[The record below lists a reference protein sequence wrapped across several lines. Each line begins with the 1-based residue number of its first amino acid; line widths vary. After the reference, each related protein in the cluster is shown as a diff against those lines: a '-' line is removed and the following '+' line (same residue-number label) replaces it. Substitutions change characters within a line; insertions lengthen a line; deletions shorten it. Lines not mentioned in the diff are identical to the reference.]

1 MVDNLEPDK
10 SSEGQGPVVRDD
22 DNRQLVSY
30 RTLRRV
36 IGILGVSLPIVV
48 ALGCLAVGECDG
60 FLDSISA
67 YHGTVMRNVF
77 VGILFTVGWFLFSY
91 RGYERKDDIAGDL
104 GCLFA
109 LGVAIFPTTSETAWI
124 RMVHYVSATL
134 FFLILAGF
142 SLFLFTKSGGI
153 ATPQK
158 QRRNNIYLTCGVTM
172 LVCIALIPLYNLFLD
187 DSAIAVFHPV
197 FWLETFAL
205 WAFGISWM
213 TKGELISEDARRRG

>member
-1 MVDNLEPDK
+1 MNDNPTADSGADDLRPAV
-10 SSEGQGPVVRDD
+10 QDD

-36 IGILGVSLPIVV
+36 IGILGVSLPIVI
-48 ALGCLAVGECDG
+48 ALGCLALGECDG

-91 RGYERKDDIAGDL
+91 RGYERKDDVVGDL

-109 LGVAIFPTTSETAWI
+109 LGVAIFPSTAETAWI
-124 RMVHYVSATL
+124 RIVHYVSATL

-142 SLFLFTKSGGI
+142 SLFLFTKSGGT

-197 FWLETFAL
+197 FWLETLAL

-213 TKGELISEDARRRG
+213 TKGELILEDPKR